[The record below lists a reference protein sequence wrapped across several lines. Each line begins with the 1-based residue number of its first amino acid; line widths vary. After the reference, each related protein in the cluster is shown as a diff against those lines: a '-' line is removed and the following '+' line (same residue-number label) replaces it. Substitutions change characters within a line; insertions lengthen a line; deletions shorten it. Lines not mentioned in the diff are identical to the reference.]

1 MSVLNKP
8 GSEAEVIRQ
17 AQLGDQAAFEE
28 IYRKHRRRVYSVCAR
43 ITHNPA
49 EAEELTQETFLQL
62 YRKIGSFRGDSTLW
76 TWLYRVTLNIA
87 FMSTRRMQ
95 PVSPIEHTLSDSGDS
110 EQASP
115 DLAREDELLTGSV
128 NRVTLLAAIDRLAP
142 GYRMV
147 LWLHDVLGYEHGE
160 IAEIMGC
167 TMGSSKSQLH
177 KARLKMRAEL
187 LRAPVQKDARHLRE
201 SETTTRPL
209 RGHPAKR
216 LPSSVAGSA
225 MLLA

>member
-1 MSVLNKP
+1 MSVLNNPK
-8 GSEAEVIRQ
+8 SEAEVIRQ

-28 IYRKHRRRVYSVCAR
+28 IYRKHRRRVYFVCAR
-43 ITHNPA
+43 ITHNPS

-95 PVSPIEHTLSDSGDS
+95 PVSAIEHTLSDSEDS

-187 LRAPVQKDARHLRE
+187 LRAPAQKDARHLRE

-209 RGHPAKR
+209 HGHPAKR

>member
-1 MSVLNKP
+1 MSVLNNPK
-8 GSEAEVIRQ
+8 SEAEVIRQ

-28 IYRKHRRRVYSVCAR
+28 IYRKHRRRVYFVCAR

-95 PVSPIEHTLSDSGDS
+95 PVSAIEHTLSDSEDS

-187 LRAPVQKDARHLRE
+187 LRAPAQKDARHLRE

-209 RGHPAKR
+209 HGHPAKR